1 MSSTS
6 FQNNSAMN
14 EINHSLSL
22 TESAK
27 RPLNIL
33 QNIGSFIGFAGLA
46 VLLVSL
52 ANIYTKDQIDILLYS
67 SLGAISAGTIIYTI
81 GTYKGKP
88 AGIKNDYNWLAGL
101 TSKGSSAWIAAIFI
115 TTFYVFLY
123 WFPQYLGLGEN
134 GAANRGLVGF
144 FDPLSELL
152 KGEGKLASQ
161 WFMYG
166 TLYTFAILIF
176 GIKFIVKYRHN
187 RYQVIRTIS
196 VMVFQLGFAFILP
209 AFLERMSLP
218 YNDFKNVWPLNYYFF
233 DTWNVNGMLN
243 AGNIGLFMLIFGIA
257 MVLIITPILTYF
269 FGKRWY
275 CSWVCG
281 CGGLAETAGD
291 SFRHLSD
298 KSENAWKVE
307 RWMIH
312 TVLVISVLMTI
323 AVIYNYRAQET
334 QYLVTTEIFLG
345 IVLFI
350 SLLLT
355 GAVIYNRNSWINKHN
370 RIAFIIGGTLLI
382 LLLAFTAYSYFL
394 KGAND
399 LFIIQTYKIQ
409 QFYGFFIGAAFSGVI
424 GVGFYP
430 IMGSRV
436 WCRFGCPMAAL
447 LGMQQKFFSRFR
459 ITTNGSQCI
468 SCGNCSTYCEMGIDV
483 RAYAEKGQD
492 IVRASC
498 VGCGIC
504 SAVCPRGV
512 LKLENGPKTNQRA
525 SEKRAIFISEDEVGL
540 IG

>member
-1 MSSTS
+1 
-6 FQNNSAMN
+6 MN
-14 EINHSLSL
+14 QINHSLSL

-27 RPLNIL
+27 RPLNIF
-33 QNIGSFIGFAGLA
+33 QNIGSIIGFSGLA
-46 VLLVSL
+46 TLLISL
-52 ANIYTKDQIDILLYS
+52 LNIYAESQVPYLFYGAI
-67 SLGAISAGTIIYTI
+67 GAISLGTIIYTI
-81 GTYKGKP
+81 GSYGGKTE
-88 AGIKNDYNWLAGL
+88 GIKNDYNWLSGL
-101 TSKGSSAWIAAIFI
+101 TSKGSFAWIAGIFI

-123 WFPQYLGLGEN
+123 WFPQHLGLGES
-134 GAANRGLVGF
+134 GAANKGLVGF
-144 FDPLSELL
+144 FDPLSVLL
-152 KGEGKLASQ
+152 KGEGKFASQ

-166 TLYTFAILIF
+166 TLYTLAILIF

-196 VMVFQLGFAFILP
+196 VMVFQLGFAFIIP

-233 DTWNVNGMLN
+233 DTWNINGMLN

-298 KSENAWKVE
+298 KSQSAWKIE

-312 TVLVISVLMTI
+312 LVLAISVLMTI

-334 QYLVTTEIFLG
+334 GYLVTTEIFLIG
-345 IVLFI
+345 IF
-350 SLLLT
+350 SLALILS
-355 GAVIYNRNSWINKHN
+355 GFVIYNRNKWIKKQNK
-370 RIAFIIGGTLLI
+370 IAFQITGGI
-382 LLLAFTAYSYFL
+382 LLSLIAFTAYSYFL
-394 KGAND
+394 KGSND
-399 LFIIQTYKIQ
+399 LFVIQTYKIQ
-409 QFYGFFIGAAFSGVI
+409 KFYGFYIGAAFSGVI

-430 IMGSRV
+430 LMGSRV

-447 LGMQQKFFSRFR
+447 LGLQQKFFSRFR

-512 LKLENGPKTNQRA
+512 LKLENGPAIQDRA
-525 SEKRAIFISEDEVGL
+525 TAKRAIFISEDEIGL
-540 IG
+540 LD